1 MNLVEK
7 YLFGVRMLLA
17 QLEPIGSVGVLD
29 EGEERGGGVSGKRAG
44 AYAYR

>member
-29 EGEERGGGVSGKRAG
+29 EGEERGGSGKRAG